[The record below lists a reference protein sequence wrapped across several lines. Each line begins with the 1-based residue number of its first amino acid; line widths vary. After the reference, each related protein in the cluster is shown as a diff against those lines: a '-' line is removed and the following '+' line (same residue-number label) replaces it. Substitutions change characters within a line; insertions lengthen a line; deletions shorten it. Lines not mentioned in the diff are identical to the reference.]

1 MINKQISRYV
11 LTGLY
16 LSIMSFS
23 AVSADYNKLKNMCMA
38 CHGDNGVNPYQS
50 IPDLQGQSLIY
61 LRNQM
66 AAFKSGER
74 QDITMGKVVQL
85 LSDDDII
92 KLTKYFSEQ

>member
-1 MINKQISRYV
+1 MINKRVSRYV
-11 LTGLY
+11 LAGLY

-23 AVSADYNKLKNMCMA
+23 AASADDDKLKNMCMA

-50 IPDLQGQSLIY
+50 IPDLRGQSLIY

-66 AAFKSGER
+66 AAFKNGER
-74 QDITMGKVVQL
+74 QDITMSKVAQL
-85 LSDDDII
+85 LSDDDIN